1 MTLPRALLTNS
12 RSLMQKSVVIKINF
26 VGASTFNFNLTPL
39 SCGKRNTYTW
49 IRTGIQWWR
58 YIYIRIYHVTQQF
71 QFSLSFH
78 QWRKPLQM
86 CEQLY
91 RILNS
96 SGCFRTRDICVWL
109 QSSVKKIFSDFYFIL
124 FYEDKV
130 IKYANH
136 VDPAAKNFH
145 VFETE
150 TFAYCHSRTER
161 GRKIR

>member
-26 VGASTFNFNLTPL
+26 VGASTFNFNLTPP
-39 SCGKRNTYTW
+39 SCGEKAKYTW

-78 QWRKPLQM
+78 QWRNPLQM

-91 RILNS
+91 RVLNS

-124 FYEDKV
+124 FYLKKSDKICEPCRPRGEKFPCLRNRNPCV
-130 IKYANH
+130 LPFS
-136 VDPAAKNFH
+136 D
-145 VFETE
+145 
-150 TFAYCHSRTER
+150 RT
-161 GRKIR
+161 G

>member
-1 MTLPRALLTNS
+1 
-12 RSLMQKSVVIKINF
+12 MQKSVVIKINF
-26 VGASTFNFNLTPL
+26 VGASTFNFNLTPP
-39 SCGKRNTYTW
+39 SCGEKAKYVHANQNWYTVVK
-49 IRTGIQWWR
+49 IYI

-78 QWRKPLQM
+78 QWRKPLQV

-91 RILNS
+91 RVLNS
-96 SGCFRTRDICVWL
+96 SDCFRTRDICVWL
-109 QSSVKKIFSDFYFIL
+109 QSSVKKIFSDFYIIL
-124 FYEDKV
+124 FYLKKV

>member
-1 MTLPRALLTNS
+1 
-12 RSLMQKSVVIKINF
+12 MQKSVVIKINF

-39 SCGKRNTYTW
+39 SCGKKAKYVHVNQNWNTVVK
-49 IRTGIQWWR
+49 
-58 YIYIRIYHVTQQF
+58 IYIRIHHVTQQF

-78 QWRKPLQM
+78 QWRKPRQM

-91 RILNS
+91 RVLNS
-96 SGCFRTRDICVWL
+96 SSCFRTRDILCFDFSL
-109 QSSVKKIFSDFYFIL
+109 QWRKYSVIFIL
-124 FYEDKV
+124 FYFIKIKV

-150 TFAYCHSRTER
+150 TIANCHSRTER

>member
-1 MTLPRALLTNS
+1 
-12 RSLMQKSVVIKINF
+12 MQKSVVIKINF

-39 SCGKRNTYTW
+39 SCGKKAKYVHVNQNWNTVVK
-49 IRTGIQWWR
+49 
-58 YIYIRIYHVTQQF
+58 IYIRIYHVTQQF

-91 RILNS
+91 RVLNS

-124 FYEDKV
+124 FYKEKSDK
-130 IKYANH
+130 ICE
-136 VDPAAKNFH
+136 P
-145 VFETE
+145 
-150 TFAYCHSRTER
+150 CRPR
-161 GRKIR
+161 GEKFPCLRNRNLCVLPF

>member
-1 MTLPRALLTNS
+1 MGNRLLISTWPRWAAES
-12 RSLMQKSVVIKINF
+12 E
-26 VGASTFNFNLTPL
+26 
-39 SCGKRNTYTW
+39 
-49 IRTGIQWWR
+49 IRTRESELVYSGEDI

-78 QWRKPLQM
+78 QWRKPLLM

-91 RILNS
+91 RVLNS

-124 FYEDKV
+124 FYKDKV

-150 TFAYCHSRTER
+150 TLTYCHSRTER